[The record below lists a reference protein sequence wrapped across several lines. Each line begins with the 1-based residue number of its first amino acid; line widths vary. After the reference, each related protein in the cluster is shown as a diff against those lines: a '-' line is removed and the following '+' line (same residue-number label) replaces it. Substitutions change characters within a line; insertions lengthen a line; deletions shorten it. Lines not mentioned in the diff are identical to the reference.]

1 MNLEKRPT
9 WELKKIVKALS
20 SLRLLNTEE
29 EEKRLI
35 EAKKILKL
43 RKVKI

>member
-9 WELKKIVKALS
+9 WELINMVKALS
-20 SLRLLNTEE
+20 LHSWLNTEE
-29 EEKRLI
+29 EEKRLT

-43 RKVKI
+43 RKVKK

>member
-9 WELKKIVKALS
+9 WELKNIVKALS
-20 SLRLLNTEE
+20 LHSWLNTEE
-29 EEKRLI
+29 EKERLL

-43 RKVKI
+43 RRKE